1 MKLALKDNF
10 FDKNEHCTFKNDKL
24 GRKSIATNL
33 TNLLKHSST
42 ETQGLI
48 LALNAQWGNGKTTF
62 IKMWKNMLD
71 KENKIPNLYFSVW
84 EEDYTKEPLIAV
96 LGELNRYLTENKIQN
111 KNFNQVVES
120 VQKIFKRTFP
130 TLLTIVSKGFLNK
143 IGIDNEL
150 LQEASQTLT
159 ENAAVALIENYSKEK
174 ECLAQLKENLTKV
187 FEATGAKKREPFI
200 IFIDELDRC
209 RPTYAIEMLENI
221 KHLFGIP
228 NLVFV
233 ISIDKAQLS
242 KSIQAIYGQIDTENY
257 LRRFFDLEVT
267 LPNPSPQR
275 FCEYLQ
281 EKLKIKTN
289 LANIFIADN
298 FTLRELQ
305 KILPQIKL
313 LEMQQFQDNNK
324 EPIFDMQH
332 AIFILLIKIYKPDLY
347 LQIPNIT
354 DAEGIMGVVEKLVG
368 KERNAFN
375 NFLFTQYVAT
385 VYSLCDKIFR
395 QDRIFFEQP
404 PLPQQDIMTKEWFKV
419 RGTEKINIDLN
430 RYSYIVQ
437 NYCGFFVNRGQQWN
451 HLPQISI
458 DKIITAINFTSQF
471 TIQDK
476 SSNHTMNPTP

>member
-1 MKLALKDNF
+1 MILKDNF
-10 FDKNEHCTFKNDKL
+10 FDKNEHCIFENDKL

-33 TNLLKHSST
+33 TNLLKHSNT
-42 ETQGLI
+42 DTQGLI

-62 IKMWKNMLD
+62 IKMWRNMLD
-71 KENKIPNLYFSVW
+71 RDYKIPNLYFSAW

-96 LGELNRYLTENKIQN
+96 LGELNRYLTKNEIRNE
-111 KNFNQVVES
+111 NFNQVVES
-120 VQKIFKRTFP
+120 VQKIFKRALP
-130 TLLTIVSKGFLNK
+130 TLLKISVKGLFNK

-159 ENAAVALIENYSKEK
+159 EDSAKVLIENYSKEK
-174 ECLAQLKENLTKV
+174 ECLVQLKKNLTKV
-187 FEATGAKKREPFI
+187 FEVTGAKEGQPFI
-200 IFIDELDRC
+200 VFIDEIDRC

-242 KSIQAIYGQIDTENY
+242 KSIQAIYGQIDIENY
-257 LRRFFDLEVT
+257 LRRFFDLEFI

-281 EKLKIKTN
+281 EQLDIKTN
-289 LANIFIADN
+289 LAEIFIADN

-332 AIFILLIKIYKPDLY
+332 AIFMLLIKSDKPNLY

-354 DAEGIMGVVEKLVG
+354 DAEGIMGIVEKLVCEG
-368 KERNAFN
+368 KSILNDI
-375 NFLFTQYVAT
+375 LFTQYVEI
-385 VYSLCDKIFR
+385 VYALCDKTRSQDNDFFR
-395 QDRIFFEQP
+395 L
-404 PLPQQDIMTKEWFKV
+404 PLPTWDGRTKEWFREEGRNRV
-419 RGTEKINIDLN
+419 SINIQH
-430 RYSYIVQ
+430 YSYIVQ
-437 NYCGFFVNRGQQWN
+437 TYCYFFVGRGQQWN
-451 HLPQISI
+451 PPSI
-458 DKIITAINFTSQF
+458 KRYEIIEAINFISQF
-471 TIQDK
+471 DIQDK
-476 SSNHTMNPTP
+476 SNNHTINPMP

>member
-1 MKLALKDNF
+1 MIIKDNF

-24 GRKSIATNL
+24 GRESIATNL
-33 TNLLKHSST
+33 TNLLKHSNA

-71 KENKIPNLYFSVW
+71 EDCKIPNLYFSAW

-96 LGELNRYLTENKIQN
+96 LGELNQYLEYKGKENKKI
-111 KNFNQVVES
+111 KETLKFAKKTL
-120 VQKIFKRTFP
+120 QKAAP
-130 TLLTIVSKGFLNK
+130 ALLKIGAKGLLNK
-143 IGIDNEL
+143 VGIDNEL
-150 LQEASQTLT
+150 LQEASQILT
-159 ENAAVALIENYSKEK
+159 EDSAKTLIENYSKEK
-174 ECLAQLKENLTKV
+174 ECLAQLKENLKKV
-187 FEATGAKKREPFI
+187 FEATGAKKGEPFI
-200 IFIDELDRC
+200 IFIDEIDRC

-281 EKLKIKTN
+281 ERLKIKTN
-289 LANIFIADN
+289 LAEIFIADN

-313 LEMQQFQDNNK
+313 LEIQQFQDNNK
-324 EPIFDMQH
+324 EPLFDIKH

-347 LQIPNIT
+347 SQIPNIT
-354 DAEGIMGVVEKLVG
+354 DIKGTMEVFEKLVCKG
-368 KERNAFN
+368 KEILNQDF
-375 NFLFTQYVAT
+375 FFEYVGI
-385 VYSLCDKIFR
+385 VYKLCDNR
-395 QDRIFFEQP
+395 EFEKDAEFLLSP
-404 PLPQQDIMTKEWFKV
+404 SNVIPLENPFNEQLDMS
-419 RGTEKINIDLN
+419 D
-430 RYSYIVQ
+430 YSYIVQ
-437 NYCGFFVNRGQQWN
+437 TYHRTMRTSDTQGLRVNMPTN
-451 HLPQISI
+451 LDTDEIIS
-458 DKIITAINFTSQF
+458 AINFTSQF